1 MVFLAEATEGKGER
15 ESEAGFFGI
24 SSLFLIKIC
33 IFREIYRVILFTI
46 VIISTTFSKCSLQ
59 VEVEMSEKREKFVS
73 LAEKRVTRTIKDIRL
88 IGNLSNKNNYSYEE
102 KDVRK
107 IISTLEDEIKTLK
120 ARFAA
125 DDVKS
130 EAVFKL

>member
-1 MVFLAEATEGKGER
+1 
-15 ESEAGFFGI
+15 
-24 SSLFLIKIC
+24 
-33 IFREIYRVILFTI
+33 
-46 VIISTTFSKCSLQ
+46 
-59 VEVEMSEKREKFVS
+59 MSEKREKFVL

-102 KDVRK
+102 KDARK
-107 IISTLEDEIKTLK
+107 IISTLEDEVKTLK

-130 EAVFKL
+130 EALFKL